1 MGCINLMC
9 NMCFKIRQIVNQISL
24 QAKSRHTQTKMTDV
38 NHLVR
43 INNDETIEVFASAK
57 RKMQIV

>member
-1 MGCINLMC
+1 
-9 NMCFKIRQIVNQISL
+9 MCFKIRQIVNQISL